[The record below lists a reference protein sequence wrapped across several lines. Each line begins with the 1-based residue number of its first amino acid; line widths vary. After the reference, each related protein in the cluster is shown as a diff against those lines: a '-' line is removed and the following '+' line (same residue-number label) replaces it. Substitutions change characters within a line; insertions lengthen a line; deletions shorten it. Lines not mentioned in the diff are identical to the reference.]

1 MSSDIVIGVI
11 KLALNL
17 RTLIATFLLLSA
29 ATLAFCSSV
38 PAGSEEDDLS
48 GPSGTIINKYLE
60 ATKQQSTLQG
70 HAMEVNI
77 DASVPRL
84 NEHGKL
90 RALRKISKVGLI
102 TYRVLGFQGDT
113 TVKKEVIARYL
124 QAEQQGQGDLSLA
137 VSPINYKFRSKG
149 KKNENGEDVYVYQV
163 SPRKKRVGLFK
174 GEIWLDATSYLPVL
188 EKGRLVKNPSVF
200 FKKVDF
206 ERAFAIQNGVSVP
219 AHMNSTIDTRLV
231 GKVELNISYTNV
243 NEAASDEDLV
253 DQTES
258 STVNT
263 ASLP

>member
-1 MSSDIVIGVI
+1 MFSPDITFAL
-11 KLALNL
+11 KLN
-17 RTLIATFLLLSA
+17 TIIATFLLISSSA
-29 ATLAFCSSV
+29 LGGSLAV
-38 PAGSEEDDLS
+38 PDTSEDDMS
-48 GPSGTIINKYLE
+48 GPSGTIIVKYLE
-60 ATKQQSTLQG
+60 ATRHQSGFQN

-90 RALRKISKVGLI
+90 RALRNISKVGLI

-124 QAEQQGQGDLSLA
+124 QAEQQSQGDSTLA
-137 VSPINYKFRSKG
+137 IAPTNYKFKSKG
-149 KKNENGEDVYVYQV
+149 EKNENGKDVYVFQV

-174 GEIWLDATSYLPVL
+174 GELWLDANTYLPVF

-206 ERAFAIQNGVSVP
+206 ERAFAIQDGISVP
-219 AHMNSTIDTRLV
+219 ASMNSTIDTRLV
-231 GKVELNISYTNV
+231 GKVELNISYRNV
-243 NEAASDEDLV
+243 PESAAGDDAA
-253 DQTES
+253 DQSES
-258 STVNT
+258 SIVNT

>member
-1 MSSDIVIGVI
+1 MC
-11 KLALNL
+11 A
-17 RTLIATFLLLSA
+17 
-29 ATLAFCSSV
+29 SV
-38 PAGSEEDDLS
+38 PVNSDEDDLA

-60 ATKQQSTLQG
+60 ATKLQSGIQG
-70 HAMEVNI
+70 RAMEVNI

-102 TYRVLGFQGDT
+102 TYRVLGFQGDN

-124 QAEQQGQGDLSLA
+124 QAEQQSQGDLSLA
-137 VSPINYKFRSKG
+137 ISPVNYKFHSRG
-149 KKNENGEDVYVYQV
+149 VKNEHGEDVYVFQV

-219 AHMNSTIDTRLV
+219 ARMNSTIDTRLV
-231 GKVELNISYTNV
+231 GKVELNISYSNV
-243 NEAASDEDLV
+243 SDSASDEDV
-253 DQTES
+253 PDQTES
-258 STVNT
+258 SAVNT